1 MPGLTTR
8 TTQLK
13 VTIENNGNEAIV
25 DEGGSLLVRME
36 NTFQAMLRN
45 LRRIAFQQSLITG
58 QDLDQDELESQ

>member
-36 NTFQAMLRN
+36 NTFQAMLKN